1 MSDSMSEAVDSIES
15 TLEWLRKRFQPEPA
29 AGLSAVYQV
38 ELSGEGGGLF
48 WARVD
53 DGRLSSGEGRSRGPD
68 VVIKASAQDFYGF
81 LSGRENPDLLY
92 MEGRIAIE
100 GSITLALR
108 LRLIFSAPSG
118 R

>member
-1 MSDSMSEAVDSIES
+1 MADTVDSIEAA
-15 TLEWLRKRFQPEPA
+15 LEWIRKHFRAEAA
-29 AGLSAVYQV
+29 AGVSAVYQV
-38 ELSGEGGGLF
+38 ELSGEGGGIF

-53 DGRLSSGEGRSRGPD
+53 DGRLSAGEGPTPGPD
-68 VVIKASAQDFYGF
+68 VVIAATAADFYGF

-92 MEGRIAIE
+92 MEGRIAVE
-100 GSITLALR
+100 GSLTLALR